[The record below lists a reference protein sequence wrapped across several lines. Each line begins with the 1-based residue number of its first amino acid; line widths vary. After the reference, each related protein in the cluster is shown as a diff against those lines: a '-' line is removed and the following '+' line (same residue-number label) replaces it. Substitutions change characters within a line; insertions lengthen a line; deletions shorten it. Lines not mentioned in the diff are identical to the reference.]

1 MKILITGVGGP
12 TPRSFAI
19 SLQKYST
26 YANYEF
32 IATDI
37 NPLSIGLYQ
46 KDLFKK
52 SYVIP
57 KASDTHYWQVIESII
72 KENNIDYA
80 VVLPELEVIAWSKR
94 QGEGKLPCKVL
105 LPDLVLAELLVDKA
119 KMTEVL
125 KGLDLVPKS
134 VEFSRDDKN
143 LKRISE
149 QLGYPY
155 WVRSTSGSSGLGSLQ
170 IDDH

>member
-19 SLQKYST
+19 SLKKYST

-57 KASDTHYWQVIESII
+57 KASD
-72 KENNIDYA
+72 
-80 VVLPELEVIAWSKR
+80 
-94 QGEGKLPCKVL
+94 
-105 LPDLVLAELLVDKA
+105 
-119 KMTEVL
+119 
-125 KGLDLVPKS
+125 
-134 VEFSRDDKN
+134 
-143 LKRISE
+143 
-149 QLGYPY
+149 
-155 WVRSTSGSSGLGSLQ
+155 
-170 IDDH
+170 